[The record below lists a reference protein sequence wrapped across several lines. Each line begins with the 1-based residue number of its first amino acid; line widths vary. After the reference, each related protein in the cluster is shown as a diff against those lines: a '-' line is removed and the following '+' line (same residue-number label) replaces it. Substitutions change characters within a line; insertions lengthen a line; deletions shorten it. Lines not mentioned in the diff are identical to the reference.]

1 MEMGLCSESCD
12 FTIRG
17 VQLTDKA
24 FFWLISRNT
33 AFCFLFWLLLK
44 YAREVFSLAT
54 KRSTPDLILIITTL
68 TLLAIGLIMVYS
80 ASAVWADYKFQDTFF
95 FAKRQLLFAGLGV
108 VAMFFI
114 MNVDYWTWRT
124 WAKLIII
131 VCFILLIAVLIP
143 GIGME
148 RNGSRSWIG
157 VGAFSVQPSEFMKIA
172 MIAFLAKYLSENQKK
187 ITSFKKGLVPSLGL
201 VFLAF
206 GMIMMQ
212 PDLGTGTV
220 MVGTCI
226 VMIYVA
232 GAKIS
237 HFVGLGLVG
246 VAGFVVLVLS
256 APYRIKRIT
265 SFLDPWEDPLN
276 SGFQIIQ
283 SLYAIG
289 PGGLLGLGLGQSR
302 QKFFY
307 LPEPQTDFIFAIL
320 AEELGFIGGS
330 FVVLLFA
337 LLLWRGIRIA
347 LGAPDLY
354 GSFLAVG
361 IIAMVAIQVIIN
373 VGVVTGLMPVTGITL
388 PFLSYGGSSLTLMLM
403 AVGILLN
410 ISRYAKY

>member
-1 MEMGLCSESCD
+1 LP
-12 FTIRG
+12 
-17 VQLTDKA
+17 
-24 FFWLISRNT
+24 
-33 AFCFLFWLLLK
+33 
-44 YAREVFSLAT
+44 T
-54 KRSTPDLILIITTL
+54 KRTTPDLILIIVTL
-68 TLLAIGLIMVYS
+68 SLLAVGLTMVYS
-80 ASAVWADYKFQDTFF
+80 ASAIWAEYKFDDSFF
-95 FAKRQLLFAGLGV
+95 FAKRQMLFAGVGI

-124 WAKLIII
+124 WAKVIII
-131 VCFILLIAVLIP
+131 TCFVLLLLVLIP
-143 GIGME
+143 GVGNV

-157 VGAFSVQPSEFMKIA
+157 VGAFSVQPSEFMKLA
-172 MIAFLAKYLSENQKK
+172 MIAFLAKYLSERQKL
-187 ITSFKKGLVPSLGL
+187 ITSFTKGLVPSLGL

-206 GMIMMQ
+206 GLIMLQ

-220 MVGTCI
+220 MVGTCV
-226 VMIYVA
+226 VMIFIS
-232 GAKIS
+232 GARIR
-237 HFVGLGLVG
+237 HFVFLGLLG
-246 VAGFVVLVLS
+246 VAGFVALVLS

-265 SFLDPWEDPLN
+265 SFLDPWEDPLG

-289 PGGLLGLGLGQSR
+289 PGGLFGLGLGQSR

-320 AEELGFIGGS
+320 SEELGFIGGS
-330 FVVLLFA
+330 FVILLFA

-361 IIAMVAIQVIIN
+361 IVAMIAIQVMIN
-373 VGVVTGLMPVTGITL
+373 IGVVTGLMPVTGITL

-403 AVGILLN
+403 AIGVLLN
-410 ISRYAKY
+410 VSRYSRY

>member
-1 MEMGLCSESCD
+1 MPTKKTTPD
-12 FTIRG
+12 I
-17 VQLTDKA
+17 
-24 FFWLISRNT
+24 I
-33 AFCFLFWLLLK
+33 LLLLT
-44 YAREVFSLAT
+44 F
-54 KRSTPDLILIITTL
+54 

-80 ASAVWADYKFQDTFF
+80 ASAIWAEYKFDDSFF
-95 FAKRQLLFAGLGV
+95 FAKRQMLFAV
-108 VAMFFI
+108 VGIIGMFFI

-124 WAKLIII
+124 WAKVILII
-131 VCFILLIAVLIP
+131 CFVLLVLVLIP
-143 GIGME
+143 GIGNV

-157 VGAFSVQPSEFMKIA
+157 IGAFSIQPSEFMKLA
-172 MIAFLAKYLSENQKK
+172 MIAFLAKFLSERQKY
-187 ITSFKKGLVPSLGL
+187 ITSFKKGLVPSLSL

-206 GMIMMQ
+206 GMIMLQ

-226 VMIYVA
+226 VMIFIA
-232 GAKIS
+232 GARIR
-237 HFVGLGLVG
+237 HFVFLGLIG
-246 VAGFVVLVLS
+246 VAGFAGLILS

-265 SFLDPWEDPLN
+265 SFLDPWQDPLG

-289 PGGLLGLGLGQSR
+289 PGGLFGLGLGQSR

-330 FVVLLFA
+330 FILLLFS

-361 IIAMVAIQVIIN
+361 IIAMVAIQVMIN
-373 VGVVTGLMPVTGITL
+373 IGVVTGLMPVTGITL
-388 PFLSYGGSSLTLMLM
+388 PFLSYGGSSLTLMLL
-403 AVGILLN
+403 AIGVLLN
-410 ISRYAKY
+410 ISRYSRY